1 MTQPPYQPPA
11 WGGSTTP
18 GMPASQPGW
27 QQPGE
32 RSWTQP
38 GTQPGMPQV
47 PSQAAAPAWEQ
58 RPGPP
63 SGPPPGQPRYGTPAP
78 QGSRR
83 GLWWALG
90 AAGTAILV
98 AAGVLVFVLLQGVDP
113 PTGVSATAQS
123 DGVAISWQAVDGAT
137 GYDVLRD
144 GESVGTTDATN
155 FLDTEAPGGTEVQY
169 SVIATEGDDRSEPAS
184 AGPAVLTLVDA
195 PAPTATADGAEVQ
208 LTWEPVTGAERYEVS
223 RNGEPLAADVTEGSY
238 LDTTPPQ
245 GDHSYDVTAVDEDG
259 AGSTA
264 TGTAQVFS
272 PGPWGDAFEIAEVFP
287 DLVGASPDDTGWNGA
302 TCAADPVEG
311 AKALV
316 FCEYPD
322 GVYIEISQ
330 FTDAAQR
337 DARIAEIQA
346 APGVQSG
353 TWSYGS
359 EAAEGDLYLSGPD
372 ATTWRFI
379 TFYGSDRELFTIYAE
394 WEGHSQEE
402 LRDSWFVDAPF

>member
-1 MTQPPYQPPA
+1 
-11 WGGSTTP
+11 
-18 GMPASQPGW
+18 
-27 QQPGE
+27 
-32 RSWTQP
+32 
-38 GTQPGMPQV
+38 
-47 PSQAAAPAWEQ
+47 
-58 RPGPP
+58 
-63 SGPPPGQPRYGTPAP
+63 
-78 QGSRR
+78 
-83 GLWWALG
+83 
-90 AAGTAILV
+90 
-98 AAGVLVFVLLQGVDP
+98 VLVFVLLQGVDP

-155 FLDTEAPGGTEVQY
+155 FLDAEAPGGT
-169 SVIATEGDDRSEPAS
+169 SCGTRWSRPRATTARNP
-184 AGPAVLTLVDA
+184 PPRA
-195 PAPTATADGAEVQ
+195 PPSSPSWTRRRPRRRPDGAEVQ

-223 RNGEPLAADVTEGSY
+223 RNGESLATDVTEGSY

-287 DLVGASPDDTGWNGA
+287 DLIGASPDDTGWNGA
-302 TCAADPVEG
+302 TCAADPVDG

-322 GVYIEISQ
+322 GVYIEVSQ
-330 FTDAAQR
+330 FTDGAQR
-337 DARIAEIQA
+337 DARVAEIQA
-346 APGVQSG
+346 APGVQPG

-359 EAAEGDLYLSGPD
+359 EAAEGDLYLSGPE

-402 LRDSWFVDAPF
+402 LRDTWFVDAPF